1 MKKLSMVSAFGIFLA
16 CVSVFIWGITFVSTK
31 SLLNDF
37 SAFEILIVRFLAAYL
52 GLLAMRP
59 RRLALKSRKENVL
72 FALAG
77 LTGVTLYQL
86 FENIAIS
93 FTTASNV
100 SIIVSICPMFTAI
113 AARIFLKEKC
123 ITRNFIAGFA
133 IAISGVALVSF
144 NGNAELHFSPKGDLL
159 ALLAG
164 ICWGFYSLF
173 VSKINSM
180 KYDIICSTR
189 RIFFFALVFM
199 IPLVFAGSAA
209 EETSSV
215 FVNTDIASNVKR
227 FSSLANWGNLL
238 FLGLMASAGCF
249 SLWNEACKILGTV
262 KVSAGIYMIPVVT
275 VVFAFIF
282 LGEKLSLMGILGAA
296 MTVCGLFI
304 SSWKKR

>member
-59 RRLALKSRKENVL
+59 RRLALKSRKENIL

-199 IPLVFAGSAA
+199 VPLVFAGSAA

>member
-199 IPLVFAGSAA
+199 VPLVFAGSAA

>member
-1 MKKLSMVSAFGIFLA
+1 MKKISAASAFGIFLA

-37 SAFEILIVRFLAAYL
+37 SAFEILVVRFLAAYI
-52 GLLAMRP
+52 GLWAMRP
-59 RRLALKSRKENVL
+59 KKLVLKSKKENIS

-77 LTGVTLYQL
+77 LTGVTLYQF

-113 AARIFLKEKC
+113 VARIFLKEKC
-123 ITRNFIAGFA
+123 ITKNFVAGF
-133 IAISGVALVSF
+133 ILAISGVSLVSF
-144 NGNAELHFSPKGDLL
+144 NGHAEFHFSPKGDLL

-180 KYDIICSTR
+180 KYDIVCSTR

-199 IPLVFAGSAA
+199 IPLALAGTGA
-209 EETSSV
+209 EKASSV
-215 FVNTDIASNVKR
+215 FINTDLAFNIKR
-227 FSSLANWGNLL
+227 FSSFANWGNLL
-238 FLGLMASAGCF
+238 FLGIIASAGCF
-249 SLWNEACKILGTV
+249 ALWNKSCKILGTV
-262 KVSAGIYMIPVVT
+262 KVSAGLYMIPVVT
-275 VVFAFIF
+275 VIFAFIF
-282 LGEKLSLMGILGAA
+282 LGEKLSLMGIFGAA
-296 MTVCGLFI
+296 MTICGLFI
-304 SSWKKR
+304 SSWKK

>member
-1 MKKLSMVSAFGIFLA
+1 MKKISAASAFGIFLA

-37 SAFEILIVRFLAAYL
+37 SAFEILVVRFLAAYL
-52 GLLAMRP
+52 GLWAMRP
-59 RRLALKSRKENVL
+59 KRLVLKSKKENIS

-77 LTGVTLYQL
+77 LTGVTLYQF

-113 AARIFLKEKC
+113 VARIFLKEKC
-123 ITRNFIAGFA
+123 ITKSFVAGF
-133 IAISGVALVSF
+133 ILAISGVALVSF
-144 NGNAELHFSPKGDLL
+144 NGNADFHFSPKGDLL

-180 KYDIICSTR
+180 KYDIVCSTR
-189 RIFFFALVFM
+189 RIFFFALIFM
-199 IPLVFAGSAA
+199 IPLALAGA
-209 EETSSV
+209 EKTSSV
-215 FVNTDIASNVKR
+215 FINTDAAFNIKR

-238 FLGLMASAGCF
+238 FLGIMASAGCF
-249 SLWNEACKILGTV
+249 ALWNKSCKILGTV
-262 KVSAGIYMIPVVT
+262 KVSAGLYMIPVVT
-275 VVFAFIF
+275 VIFAFIF
-282 LGEKLSLMGILGAA
+282 LGEKLSLMGICGAA
-296 MTVCGLFI
+296 MTICGLFI
-304 SSWKKR
+304 SSWKK

>member
-59 RRLALKSRKENVL
+59 RRLALKSRKENVS

-199 IPLVFAGSAA
+199 VPLVFAGSAA

-282 LGEKLSLMGILGAA
+282 LGEKLSLMGILGAV

>member
-59 RRLALKSRKENVL
+59 RRLALKSRKENIL

>member
-199 IPLVFAGSAA
+199 VPLVFAGSAA
-209 EETSSV
+209 KETSSV